1 MLEDFCSEC
10 GHLLSRNQTL
20 CPYCGNSQKYDPL
33 NDTMF
38 HPYGI
43 ERWAG
48 DFEDDISI
56 DHIADT
62 RKAGKEESAGNAAG
76 WYG

>member
-1 MLEDFCSEC
+1 MSEDFCLEC
-10 GHLLSRNQTL
+10 GHLLSKNQTL
-20 CPYCGNSQKYDPL
+20 CPYCGISQKYEPL
-33 NDTMF
+33 KEGMF
-38 HPYGI
+38 RNFGI
-43 ERWAG
+43 EHLTG